1 MKKDISLVDFFEDE
15 SRKDVEITDK
25 LAIILGSEETVV
37 YDRAKSSSDVLQILS
52 SLATANTLVMD
63 NMIGEIIDHDLIT
76 PENSSTLLL
85 MKNAVDSLD
94 EQLAIL
100 LSQLASSLKE
110 ETSFYV
116 EKDEEEEVTTEE
128 AEEEDKLLLN

>member
-116 EKDEEEEVTTEE
+116 EKDEEEEVATEE

>member
-116 EKDEEEEVTTEE
+116 EKDEEEEVATEE
-128 AEEEDKLLLN
+128 EEEEDKLLLN